1 MSKKKDYLLK
11 ALDWI
16 SKRSTLTVKAKIDGY
31 DAPKIFTNQSTQE
44 EVQADISFV
53 TQGGAKS
60 FTEIALISDSPQK
73 LVTRWKLLSTLAS
86 LKHGKLHLFAPRG
99 HKMFTQNL
107 IERYNISAVIHS
119 V

>member
-1 MSKKKDYLLK
+1 MSKKKDYLQK

-16 SKRSTLTVKAKIDGY
+16 SKKSTLTIKAKAEGY
-31 DAPKIFTNQSTQE
+31 EAPKVFTNQSTQE

-60 FTEIALISDSPQK
+60 YTDIALKSETPQK
-73 LVTRWKLLSTLAS
+73 LVTRWKLLSTLAA
-86 LKHGKLHLFAPRG
+86 LKHGKLHLLAPRG

-107 IERYNISAVIHS
+107 VERYNISAVVHS
-119 V
+119 L